1 MKIQLILL
9 VVFLSFIAYEVT
21 AQGRSCRDS
30 YTCTSDEYCRNA
42 VCVPNTR
49 RHLFRKSSGDVTVQK
64 RMGGVKNSRY
74 CTSSMDCNL
83 GSRCVNS
90 YCQPR
95 RNQFY

>member
-1 MKIQLILL
+1 MKVQLILL
-9 VVFLSFIAYEVT
+9 VVLLSFMAYEVT

-64 RMGGVKNSRY
+64 KVGGAKKSRY
-74 CTSSMDCNL
+74 CTSSFDCFR
-83 GSRCVNS
+83 GWSCVNNI
-90 YCQPR
+90 CQER